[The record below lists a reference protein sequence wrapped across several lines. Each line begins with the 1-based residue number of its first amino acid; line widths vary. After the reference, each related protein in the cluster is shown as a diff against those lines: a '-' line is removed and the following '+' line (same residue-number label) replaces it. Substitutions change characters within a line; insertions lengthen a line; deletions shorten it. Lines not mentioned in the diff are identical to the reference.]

1 MSLYIKVIKGFPCM
15 LSSWCQSMLRRV
27 SDDADLVEGISV
39 YLQDTDASPKMNKET
54 DKQKYMLVI
63 SSKEHKEKR

>member
-1 MSLYIKVIKGFPCM
+1 
-15 LSSWCQSMLRRV
+15 MLRRV